1 MCCIPLA
8 VGREYN
14 ENKVSLSFHSPV
26 PCFVARVL
34 TIWSNGVMDL
44 FSDVT
49 MNDDEDRNSI
59 RYFSFGEENFTK
71 LRVIVPL

>member
-1 MCCIPLA
+1 
-8 VGREYN
+8 
-14 ENKVSLSFHSPV
+14 
-26 PCFVARVL
+26 
-34 TIWSNGVMDL
+34 MDL

-71 LRVIVPL
+71 LQVIVPLWYILRWRLFLD